1 MSNKKT
7 NPKNDV
13 HPTHDSNI
21 LKDNAEQVILIPN
34 KLNEPEK
41 YAESIGQDLV
51 LDKNQKL
58 KYAVV
63 REDGE
68 NNVDLWEN
76 SEERWEENGKKNIAR

>member
-51 LDKNQKL
+51 LDKN
-58 KYAVV
+58 
-63 REDGE
+63 
-68 NNVDLWEN
+68 
-76 SEERWEENGKKNIAR
+76 